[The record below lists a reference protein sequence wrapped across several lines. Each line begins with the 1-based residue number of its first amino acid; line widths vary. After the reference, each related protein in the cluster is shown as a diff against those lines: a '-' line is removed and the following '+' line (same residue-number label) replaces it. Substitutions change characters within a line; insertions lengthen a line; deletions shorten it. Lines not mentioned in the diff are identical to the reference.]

1 MQKPF
6 DEKLYAENDARGR
19 EAVKAWLKKR
29 GCRVEDFFQYDV
41 DLIVQKGTRW
51 TCFIEVEVRSWNM
64 CGFDTIHIAKRKEK
78 LLVNAMPTFMFV
90 VGNSLKTAYFCNAN
104 KVLSSPVIEVK
115 NRYVNNNEMFFDVPV
130 KMFKQIDL
138 R

>member
-1 MQKPF
+1 
-6 DEKLYAENDARGR
+6 
-19 EAVKAWLKKR
+19 
-29 GCRVEDFFQYDV
+29 
-41 DLIVQKGTRW
+41 
-51 TCFIEVEVRSWNM
+51 M

-104 KVLSSPVIEVK
+104 KVLSSPVVEVK
-115 NRYVNNNEMFFDVPV
+115 NRYVSDNEMFFDVPF